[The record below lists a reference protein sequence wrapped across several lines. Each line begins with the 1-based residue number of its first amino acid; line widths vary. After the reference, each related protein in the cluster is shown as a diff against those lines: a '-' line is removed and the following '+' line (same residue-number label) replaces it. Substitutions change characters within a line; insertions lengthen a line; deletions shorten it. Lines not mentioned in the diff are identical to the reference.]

1 MPFILRNITRLMQ
14 LMGSTFDQKKSIMT
28 ALFLT
33 FFLTLILLYDEISV
47 IPTLENEFFIKW

>member
-1 MPFILRNITRLMQ
+1 MQ